1 MIEIFRK
8 NKNVQLMNQV
18 EDIINV
24 CGVSRK
30 KCGQGYV

>member
-8 NKNVQLMNQV
+8 NKNVQLMNQL
-18 EDIINV
+18 EDIIIGY
-24 CGVSRK
+24 GVSRE